1 MSAPAPD
8 RQRVDLWLV
17 RARFVKTRAAA
28 ARLVSEGG
36 VRIIREGSARLIDK
50 PSVEIGV
57 GDGLTFPHARGLKT
71 VRVEALPS
79 RRGPPA
85 EARALY
91 SELDAGAL
99 A

>member
-1 MSAPAPD
+1 MSASEQA

-17 RARFVKTRAAA
+17 RARFLKTRAAA

-36 VRIIREGSARLIDK
+36 VRVIREGSARLIDK
-50 PSVEIGV
+50 PSVEIV
-57 GDGLTFPHARGLKT
+57 IGDGLTFPHAGGLKT
-71 VRVEALPS
+71 VRVEALPA

-91 SELDAGAL
+91 SEVDAGSRA
-99 A
+99 